1 MATDGRAQ
9 GVDVTFNPERLW
21 RIVDGGKGGG
31 KADVAMEIAEMFVL
45 TAAPIAQ
52 REPAPDLFNIV
63 VPFRNSSLYPLTP
76 RFPAI
81 VGFYPYA
88 RRLLSVVVLLTALS
102 GVAYADARSDAKAQ
116 VEFGIAVAQRG
127 LWKEAIYRWERATQ
141 IDPTYAA
148 GFNNL
153 AVAYEHEG
161 MLDKAAEAYERALK
175 LEPNNALVR
184 QNFEL
189 FKEIH
194 DRTTQS
200 QTP

>member
-1 MATDGRAQ
+1 MLGRFLIIF
-9 GVDVTFNPERLW
+9 GLL
-21 RIVDGGKGGG
+21 I
-31 KADVAMEIAEMFVL
+31 
-45 TAAPIAQ
+45 
-52 REPAPDLFNIV
+52 
-63 VPFRNSSLYPLTP
+63 SL
-76 RFPAI
+76 
-81 VGFYPYA
+81 G
-88 RRLLSVVVLLTALS
+88 
-102 GVAYADARSDAKAQ
+102 GVAYADARADAKAQ
-116 VEFGIAVAQRG
+116 VEFGISVAQRG

-161 MLDKAAEAYERALK
+161 MLDNAAEAYERALK
-175 LEPNNALVR
+175 LEPENSLVR

-194 DRTTQS
+194 DRTNQS